1 MQFTA
6 IFDCVIAIF
15 APLPP
20 KFSRLRRAFG
30 GRCAPGPAAPDPP
43 LREHPRHLDSGG
55 RFPGAEAGYAVSL
68 PEEGPRYGE

>member
-55 RFPGAEAGYAVSL
+55 RSL
-68 PEEGPRYGE
+68 GELVADVGGGFGDAAA